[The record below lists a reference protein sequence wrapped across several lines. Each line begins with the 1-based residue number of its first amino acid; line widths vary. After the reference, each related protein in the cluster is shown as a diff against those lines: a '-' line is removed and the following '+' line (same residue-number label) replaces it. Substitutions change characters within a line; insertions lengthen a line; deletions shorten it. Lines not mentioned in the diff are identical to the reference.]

1 MKLNQIYTQA
11 TVPAATIDELK
22 EDLFFLWAD
31 VTLVNEDNFQEKVV
45 MTQMSL
51 IRNLLCL
58 MDKVW
63 VEVDG
68 KLVQRSSSQ
77 LSM

>member
-11 TVPAATIDELK
+11 TVPTATIDELK